1 MHRLRALLAPGLA
14 AVLLSAAAP
23 TLAQGVAMPPHPDIN
38 TTGFSG
44 DADTLSNA
52 VKTIEA
58 ASGGRVVEIRY
69 NNVAGV
75 PGYDYVV
82 EKDSQ
87 VSFKRFSV
95 PTGGMITLT
104 EKTEPAW
111 MLNWRQRQDVKVVN
125 AAKVSLSDAIHTAEA
140 EARAPAVAA
149 GIAASASNP
158 TSDVH
163 AYNVAVLTQG
173 KLRRVAVDADTGQP
187 IEDPQALSEW

>member
-1 MHRLRALLAPGLA
+1 LGGRALLLPGLA
-14 AVLLSAAAP
+14 AAALAAAAP
-23 TLAQGVAMPPHPDIN
+23 ALAQSVAMPPHPDIN

-52 VKTIEA
+52 VKTIES

-82 EKDSQ
+82 AKEAQ
-87 VSFKRFSV
+87 VRFMRLSV
-95 PTGGMITLT
+95 PTGGMTTLT
-104 EKTEPAW
+104 EKKEPAW
-111 MLNWRQRQDVKVVN
+111 MLNWRQRADVKV
-125 AAKVSLSDAIHTAEA
+125 ASTAKVSLSDAIHTAEA
-140 EARAPAVAA
+140 QTGAPAVAA

-163 AYNVAVLTQG
+163 AYNVAVLRQG
-173 KLRRVAVDADTGQP
+173 ELQRVAVDSDTGGP
-187 IEDPQALSEW
+187 IANPDALAQW